1 MEILASYRKREV
13 LMDILKTL
21 NSIMQLKSTDTELQ
35 KLLGE
40 NNYAGA
46 ITLLLECRSSAE
58 EYNEYLCVQSLN
70 NKLQETLIL
79 TEFQLDTVLNEMV
92 LNFDVKKYENLQ
104 GAYKILNKSLIA
116 MDQLHINFISAI
128 HSSVNGVLRSYSDPN
143 ETEDVQKLLYDQ
155 WCATIPTDRYIP
167 CLIAL
172 CKTFWTIL
180 ASYYQI
186 VIWHQNFKLFDDTED
201 SYIQEKLKKGQ
212 SRIWNDMLAKLCTY
226 LSCSQV
232 KSLKYDQFIQI
243 LWIVQRLKKIGQE
256 FCGETSTKLIDTM
269 QSQSV
274 EFFNRYHIACLEE
287 ICLFLDNETW
297 TAIDSFTNILQ
308 LQEFRSVRNSL
319 LRRQKSPPAIK
330 TEEDELV
337 SVHSQDAGSS
347 LYGSCGYFMRFSE
360 KSSPFDGGLDAAM
373 LEEDILSGIVDEGS
387 CYFSEESDDENKS
400 FLNISEDDCSTEL
413 SSNEIMANNT
423 SVNVLRCIG
432 RYMEMCKLLHSI
444 SPKIINS
451 MLELIDFYGY
461 TVHEIFCKDS
471 SVSLDNLYTE
481 KSQRKILYMEHEI
494 APKIKI
500 WPLNYSSLRNNEL
513 ANPETLFG
521 LSQRVIAI
529 ESYTFMM
536 KQFRFLNGY
545 LKHLLPQNQHEL
557 LLNYQT
563 HIDYI
568 NEISK
573 PIYTCVTSRLID
585 LPGILSAM
593 SKVKWDINHVSVEH
607 SKYVDT
613 LNRSIQMFAM
623 RLEEVVKSVTVPLES
638 LWDSMAHVATHL
650 LVEGYSN
657 VKKCS
662 AGGRALM
669 QLDFTHFISIMEL
682 LSGLKFSKHRSYV
695 DNYIKAYYFPIDLFE
710 EWILKQSTEPNY
722 STKQLSNLISCVL
735 SGDKRTKQKMLALLD
750 CNSNNSTNLNETQ

>member
-1 MEILASYRKREV
+1 MVIL
-13 LMDILKTL
+13 LK
-21 NSIMQLKSTDTELQ
+21 
-35 KLLGE
+35 
-40 NNYAGA
+40 
-46 ITLLLECRSSAE
+46 
-58 EYNEYLCVQSLN
+58 
-70 NKLQETLIL
+70 
-79 TEFQLDTVLNEMV
+79 MV

-104 GAYKILNKSLIA
+104 RAYKILNKSLIA

-155 WCATIPTDRYIP
+155 WCATIPTERYIP

-186 VIWHQNFKLFDDTED
+186 VIWHQNFKLFADSSED

-212 SRIWNDMLAKLCTY
+212 LRIWNDMLAKLCTY

-256 FCGETSTKLIDTM
+256 FCGETSVNLIDTM
-269 QSQSV
+269 QTQSV

-308 LQEFRSVRNSL
+308 LQEFRSVRSSL

-330 TEEDELV
+330 SEEDELG

-347 LYGSCGYFMRFSE
+347 IYGSCGYFMRFSE

-400 FLNISEDDCSTEL
+400 FLNLNEDDCSTDL
-413 SSNEIMANNT
+413 SSTEIMANNT

-432 RYMEMCKLLHSI
+432 RYLEMCKLLLSI
-444 SPKIINS
+444 SPKIVSS

-471 SVSLDNLYTE
+471 VSN
-481 KSQRKILYMEHEI
+481 
-494 APKIKI
+494 
-500 WPLNYSSLRNNEL
+500 
-513 ANPETLFG
+513 F
-521 LSQRVIAI
+521 
-529 ESYTFMM
+529 
-536 KQFRFLNGY
+536 
-545 LKHLLPQNQHEL
+545 
-557 LLNYQT
+557 
-563 HIDYI
+563 
-568 NEISK
+568 
-573 PIYTCVTSRLID
+573 
-585 LPGILSAM
+585 
-593 SKVKWDINHVSVEH
+593 
-607 SKYVDT
+607 
-613 LNRSIQMFAM
+613 
-623 RLEEVVKSVTVPLES
+623 
-638 LWDSMAHVATHL
+638 
-650 LVEGYSN
+650 
-657 VKKCS
+657 
-662 AGGRALM
+662 
-669 QLDFTHFISIMEL
+669 
-682 LSGLKFSKHRSYV
+682 
-695 DNYIKAYYFPIDLFE
+695 
-710 EWILKQSTEPNY
+710 
-722 STKQLSNLISCVL
+722 
-735 SGDKRTKQKMLALLD
+735 
-750 CNSNNSTNLNETQ
+750 